1 MPFEMNDKNVVL
13 QKSIKNTLSAILKI
27 GIQFVLKK
35 KLKAKKN
42 FVLPSDPQTCL
53 HGLLQIHGDE
63 EHVPL

>member
-1 MPFEMNDKNVVL
+1 MKKCRPSKKHFQRHSQNRNPIR
-13 QKSIKNTLSAILKI
+13 IKEKI
-27 GIQFVLKK
+27 
-35 KLKAKKN
+35 KN